1 MVSTA
6 LHDQQ
11 TGGRRD
17 RSSVAVNKYL
27 GLSNS
32 GGRKK
37 PRNFDSSRL
46 GDLLDKEA
54 SRKVVV
60 NGEEMT
66 AEQALIRSMF
76 VNGIK
81 GKVTPQR
88 MALKYRE
95 ERENAAKKARRI
107 SSSTPSSIK
116 LPCARKSNAAGRQ
129 GCPILTCRSIRMIY
143 TSISTPVKSVSSPCS
158 GRGMS
163 LHLS

>member
-1 MVSTA
+1 MPMERK
-6 LHDQQ
+6 
-11 TGGRRD
+11 RRD
-17 RSSVAVNKYL
+17 RRKMNGEYDVGYGKPPKEHRFQAGRSGNPA
-27 GLSNS
+27 

-66 AEQALIRSMF
+66 AEQAVVRSVF

-116 LPCARKSNAAGRQ
+116 
-129 GCPILTCRSIRMIY
+129 
-143 TSISTPVKSVSSPCS
+143 
-158 GRGMS
+158 
-163 LHLS
+163 

>member
-1 MVSTA
+1 MGSTA

-17 RSSVAVNKYL
+17 RSSVAVNNYL

-66 AEQALIRSMF
+66 AEQALMRRKF
-76 VNGIK
+76 VNEKK
-81 GKVTPQR
+81 GKETAQQ
-88 MALKYRE
+88 MEKKYKAK
-95 ERENAAKKARRI
+95 RENAAKKARKCTR
-107 SSSTPSSIK
+107 
-116 LPCARKSNAAGRQ
+116 LPLN
-129 GCPILTCRSIRMIY
+129 
-143 TSISTPVKSVSSPCS
+143 
-158 GRGMS
+158 
-163 LHLS
+163 